1 MALDSSGRFLLVPY
15 AVHHLGEPSNEV
27 LQQVAR
33 IELAT
38 RAISTVPVR
47 MPASGGISGE
57 AGTSIVA
64 W

>member
-1 MALDSSGRFLLVPY
+1 VR
-15 AVHHLGEPSNEV
+15 HLGEPGNEV
-27 LQQVAR
+27 LQQLAQIR
-33 IELAT
+33 LAT